1 MNLKSS
7 NYLMVLQVNYYR
19 IQGSKIAIESAFLQH
34 LRLLKTKVNPV
45 LTRLIVALVEMDDE
59 SYEKRK
65 NSLEIFDEEQEGI
78 FCKTLYLSR
87 SNDRDPRFIVL
98 NFIPVFKHIYQFVKN
113 CDVLHSGLSHNIWFP
128 TSFMAVLCAILLRKP
143 TVYVVDIDFR
153 NSAWMYYKSGEWSL
167 KSYLLCKYVYDK
179 FRSLQILVAVSF
191 CSLVLLKSRQM
202 CEDYGRRKS
211 NVKNFLDAAH
221 SEEHIIDSE
230 TLYKKIS
237 SIKNEAI
244 PLEVV
249 YFGRLVTYKGVD
261 RCIQAVA
268 RSQEKTKNKIIFHII
283 GSGEQKE
290 QLVQLT
296 EELGMQN
303 NIFFY
308 GSLPFGSTLF
318 KKLYECHLLLAAPL
332 KEDTPRNA
340 LDAMAAGIPILAFDT
355 YYYKDLEATGAVTV
369 VPWLSTEQLA
379 EKIIYFNSNREILAD
394 MVEKAVNFAKENTQE
409 IWLDKRFNWT
419 IENISKCQ
427 LKHTF

>member
-1 MNLKSS
+1 MNLTSS
-7 NYLMVLQVNYYR
+7 NYLMILQVNYYR

-34 LRLLKTKVNPV
+34 LRLLKAKLNPV
-45 LTRLIVALVEMDDE
+45 FSRLTVALVEMDDG

-78 FCKTLYLSR
+78 FCKTLYTSR
-87 SNDRDPRFIVL
+87 TNERDPRFIAL
-98 NFIPVFKHIYQFVKN
+98 NFIPVFKHIYQLVKN

-128 TSFMAVLCAILLRKP
+128 TSFMAVLCASLLRKP

-179 FRSLQILVAVSF
+179 FRSLQIWVAISF
-191 CSLVLLKSRQM
+191 CSLVLLKGRKM
-202 CEDYGRRKS
+202 CEDYGRRKAH
-211 NVKNFLDAAH
+211 VINFLNAAH

-230 TLYKKIS
+230 TLSKKLS
-237 SIKNEAI
+237 TIKNEANL
-244 PLEVV
+244 LEVV
-249 YFGRLVTYKGVD
+249 YFGRLVTYKGID

-268 RSQEKTKNKIIFHII
+268 LAQKKTKQKIIFHII
-283 GSGEQKE
+283 GSGEEKE

-303 NIFFY
+303 NILFH
-308 GSLPFGSTLF
+308 GSLPFGPTLF

-332 KEDTPRNA
+332 REDTPRSA

-379 EKIIYFNSNREILAD
+379 EKIVSLNINREKLAD
-394 MVEKAVNFAKENTQE
+394 MAEKAVDFAKDNTQE
-409 IWLDKRFNWT
+409 IWLEKRFNWT
-419 IENISKCQ
+419 IENINEHQ
-427 LKHTF
+427 LKHTS